1 MIKQQGLF
9 LPLMLGFALLITATV
24 IPLAPSQEA
33 LSVER
38 ANYRHA
44 MWWHWQRAVFS
55 YYEKYG
61 VWPDSL
67 TAVAASYQ
75 LPEPPSYLLGVR
87 EGLDFRLRWLNVQQ
101 EIVER
106 ISATIQP
113 EYLVVAETS
122 VELVMRAEAVDS
134 ELESAK
140 LSRVAPATMNSVLS
154 MANFDIASVNRLTT
168 QRININELMTLSQL
182 KTEQGAIEQL
192 RIPGALYIDYFASA
206 RYMAPEIEALLNR
219 INLQYQEL
227 SDYMRKQDPGPSPF

>member
-1 MIKQQGLF
+1 MIKQQGFF
-9 LPLMLGFALLITATV
+9 LPLMLGFALLVTATV
-24 IPLAPSQEA
+24 IPLPPSQDA
-33 LSVER
+33 LNVQR

-67 TAVAASYQ
+67 TALAASYQ

-87 EGLDFRLRWLNVQQ
+87 EGLDFRLSWLNVQQ

-122 VELVMRAEAVDS
+122 VGLIMRAEAVDS
-134 ELESAK
+134 ELESTK
-140 LSRVAPATMNSVLS
+140 LSRVAPATMNSALS
-154 MANFDIASVNRLTT
+154 MASFNITSVNRLTT
-168 QRININELMTLSQL
+168 QTININELMTLSQL
-182 KTEQGAIEQL
+182 KTQQGTIEQL
-192 RIPGALYIDYFASA
+192 TIPGALYVDYFAGT
-206 RYMAPEIEALLNR
+206 RYMAPQIEALLNR

-227 SDYMRKQDPGPSPF
+227 SDYMDKQAPGPSPF